1 MKTGILGAVSMAV
14 YCISTAL
21 SAVWVM
27 VAFTRISGAALTFI
41 TFLMAW
47 AVFFVVHT
55 LRGHDPFRLL
65 REEWRGV
72 LLLNVLTLFSW
83 WLMFMALQRIE
94 ASVESAIYQGWMP
107 LVVVVCKCWWRAPR
121 SVVPAG
127 WARC

>member
-47 AVFFVVHT
+47 AVFFSWCI
-55 LRGHDPFRLL
+55 PC
-65 REEWRGV
+65 GV
-72 LLLNVLTLFSW
+72 MTRFVCCARSG
-83 WLMFMALQRIE
+83 E
-94 ASVESAIYQGWMP
+94 AFCCSM
-107 LVVVVCKCWWRAPR
+107 C
-121 SVVPAG
+121 
-127 WARC
+127 

>member
-1 MKTGILGAVSMAV
+1 MKTGILGAISMAV

-47 AVFFVVHT
+47 AVFFLVHT

-94 ASVESAIYQGWMP
+94 ASVESAIYQAGCRWWWWSA
-107 LVVVVCKCWWRAPR
+107 KCWWRGPR
-121 SVVPAG
+121 SVVPGG